1 MFLVN
6 DVLVDP
12 NDVSVIEEHRNP
24 VFRSTLINTEVGN
37 LLVNNIKITHIVIEI
52 LVREIM
58 GTSFFPQSLHI
69 ALTYRCYSV

>member
-24 VFRSTLINTEVGN
+24 VLRSTLINTEVGN

-58 GTSFFPQSLHI
+58 GISFFPQSLHI